1 MAWLAMDSNGTVF
14 IYINKPVSI
23 QGTWIP
29 LDLKFAELKNPS
41 DSVYLLDAYLTPNS
55 PPLYI

>member
-1 MAWLAMDSNGTVF
+1 MAWMIMDSNGYIF
-14 IYINKPVSI
+14 IYINKPINI

-41 DSVYLLDAYLTPNS
+41 DSVFLIDAYLTPDS
-55 PPLYI
+55 PAIQI

>member
-1 MAWLAMDSNGTVF
+1 MTMDSNGSIF
-14 IYINKPVSI
+14 IYINKPINI

-41 DSVYLLDAYLTPNS
+41 DSVFLLDVYLTPDS
-55 PPLYI
+55 PAIQI